1 MDTVLLEKTQ
11 AVQTKIRNR
20 TGEATRVVTYRQLAS
35 FLVNRFN
42 GFKGLFEE
50 QGDKVGFKWAYIY
63 FRKPMKM
70 RKNHR
75 TEKVDGKKKRN
86 PHIDNVF
93 ELNYMKI
100 DLNSIYENAIATMQA
115 KTGAE
120 QNGYEGQGYR
130 NNGIENWNGSR
141 VVCHKQMEN
150 AIRFYLNYYKAEYP
164 CDTVYE
170 DKDGNILDYADLAE
184 YHSKA
189 SKESKQKQADKQ
201 NLTLEAYVCPKQMMF
216 ENIIMVSIF
225 GEKMELR
232 AETIDDNE
240 ADAIDGIEML
250 EEITK

>member
-1 MDTVLLEKTQ
+1 MDTAIKLTPV

-20 TGEATRVVTYRQLAS
+20 TGEATRVITYTELAN
-35 FLVNRFN
+35 FLVNKFN
-42 GFKGLFEE
+42 GFKGLFEAK
-50 QGDKVGFKWAYIY
+50 GDKVGFKWAYIY

-75 TEKVDGKKKRN
+75 TEKVDGKKLRN
-86 PHIDNVF
+86 PHIDNAF

-120 QNGYEGQGYR
+120 KNGYEGQGFR
-130 NNGIENWNGSR
+130 NNGIENWKGSR
-141 VVCHKQMEN
+141 VVCWKQMEN

-184 YHSKA
+184 YHSKSSYD
-189 SKESKQKQADKQ
+189 SKKKQADKQ
-201 NLTLEAYVCPKQMMF
+201 NWTVDTYVCPKQMMF
-216 ENIIMVSIF
+216 ENITMVSIF
-225 GEKMELR
+225 GEKFGLKADT
-232 AETIDDNE
+232 AE
-240 ADAIDGIEML
+240 
-250 EEITK
+250 